1 MTLDLDRPLAPPQPC
16 GGATDA
22 ELVERSRG
30 GDREAADALAR
41 RCRRPAYLLALQL
54 LRDPDDA
61 LDVAQDALLRLF
73 STLDRFD
80 PGRPLRPWLAAIVRN
95 RARDLERRRRVRRTS
110 PLAAD
115 DGERAVVLVDARS
128 GPDGDAER
136 AELRSR
142 VWRALGGLAAAQ
154 REILV
159 LRDYQ
164 DLKYEEIAAV
174 LRVPIGT
181 VMSRLHR
188 ARQALRERLLTDA
201 GGPRDD

>member
-1 MTLDLDRPLAPPQPC
+1 MTLELDRPLAAMPPTA
-16 GGATDA
+16 GASDG
-22 ELVERSRG
+22 ELVARARR
-30 GDREAADALAR
+30 GDRDAGDEIAR

-73 STLDRFD
+73 STLDRIE
-80 PGRPLRPWLAAIVRN
+80 PGRPVRPWLFAIVRN
-95 RARDLERRRRVRRTS
+95 RARDLMRRRKVRKST
-110 PLAAD
+110 PLAGD
-115 DGERAVVLVDARS
+115 DPEGGVELVDLS
-128 GPDGDAER
+128 PGPDAKAER
-136 AELRSR
+136 AELQARI
-142 VWRALGGLAAAQ
+142 WRALGALSEPQ

-188 ARQALRERLLTDA
+188 ARQTLRERLTDS
-201 GGPRDD
+201 GGPYDA